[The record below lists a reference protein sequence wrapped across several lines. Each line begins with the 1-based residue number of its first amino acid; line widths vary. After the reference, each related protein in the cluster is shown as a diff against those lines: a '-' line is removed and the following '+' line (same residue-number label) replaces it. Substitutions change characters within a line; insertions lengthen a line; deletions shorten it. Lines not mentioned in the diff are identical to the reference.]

1 VNSTEDLI
9 NVEVAFALPHKQKL
23 VSLKVRPGTTALQA
37 VSLSNIANEFPGEDI
52 SESPMGIFGQALGSK
67 GLAAPAEY
75 VLGPPGG
82 DLPPAAGGPQGSAQA
97 ARRKIPSGARLRIP
111 FWIWTQVQ

>member
-1 VNSTEDLI
+1 MNSTEDLI

-75 VLGPPGG
+75 VLGPG
-82 DLPPAAGGPQGSAQA
+82 DRVEIYRPLQA
-97 ARRKIPSGARLRIP
+97 DPKEVRKQRAEKSRRERG
-111 FWIWTQVQ
+111 

>member
-1 VNSTEDLI
+1 MNSPEDLI

-52 SESPMGIFGQALGSK
+52 SQSPMGIFGQALGSK

-75 VLGPPGG
+75 VLGPG
-82 DLPPAAGGPQGSAQA
+82 DRVEIYRPLQA
-97 ARRKIPSGARLRIP
+97 DPKEVRKQRAEKSRRERG
-111 FWIWTQVQ
+111 

>member
-75 VLGPPGG
+75 VLGPG
-82 DLPPAAGGPQGSAQA
+82 DRVEIYRPLQA
-97 ARRKIPSGARLRIP
+97 DPKEVRKQRAEKSRRERG
-111 FWIWTQVQ
+111 

>member
-1 VNSTEDLI
+1 MI

-75 VLGPPGG
+75 VLGPG
-82 DLPPAAGGPQGSAQA
+82 DRVEIYRPLQA
-97 ARRKIPSGARLRIP
+97 DPKEVRKQRAEKSRRERG
-111 FWIWTQVQ
+111 